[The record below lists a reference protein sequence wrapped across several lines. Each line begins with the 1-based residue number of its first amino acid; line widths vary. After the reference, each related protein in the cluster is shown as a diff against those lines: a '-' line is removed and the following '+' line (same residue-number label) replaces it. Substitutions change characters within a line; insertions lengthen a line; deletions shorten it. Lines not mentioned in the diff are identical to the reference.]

1 MVLKWKAGG
10 KKGGGGGGGWGWLE
24 TVWGERRLV
33 FRALCKT
40 LNRPGLAR
48 SVDVRVVGPLG
59 QVAFH
64 I

>member
-1 MVLKWKAGG
+1 MVVVLKWKAEG
-10 KKGGGGGGGWGWLE
+10 KKGGGRRGRLE
-24 TVWGERRLV
+24 APWGERRLV

-40 LNRPGLAR
+40 FNRPSLAR
-48 SVDVRVVGPLG
+48 SVDVRLVGPLG